1 MAKDL
6 DIKTQ
11 VKLILD
17 LIKSIS
23 PGKSVEL
30 RVPPYGVIQCVAGG
44 NHRRGTPP
52 NTVEMSG
59 TTLIKLINSPKLWA
73 ELVSQGEIS
82 ASGISSDLSS
92 VFTQAAAKYPPKQA
106 HLAQGGVYWVI
117 FTHDRKDDCEGGQ
130 THGTWP
136 IKSKTHKSCPG
147 S

>member
-6 DIKTQ
+6 DVKAQ

-30 RVPPYGVIQCVAGG
+30 RIPPFGAIQCVAGG

-59 TTLIKLINSPKLWA
+59 PTLIKLINQPELWS
-73 ELVSQGEIS
+73 ELEANGEIS

-92 VFTQAAAKYPPKQA
+92 VFTQAATKYPP
-106 HLAQGGVYWVI
+106 
-117 FTHDRKDDCEGGQ
+117 R
-130 THGTWP
+130 
-136 IKSKTHKSCPG
+136 
-147 S
+147 